1 VARKKGGLSA
11 SDVLLLLAMAVALVI
26 VVAVPLIWIWVE
38 AERLRHSKPLGGF
51 TLDPDELRSAEANV
65 QIVASAEAQ
74 RERLQR
80 EAAQAGCRLR
90 QDGRLDE
97 RSARARALNPLLD
110 QVRGQAEQGRA
121 LLQDALA
128 GPQQR
133 YAAWSSGVRWSWALR
148 AVMLAWGAGG
158 VWLATA
164 PGDPLEALGLANGG
178 VDAWIAAGV
187 LALPAVAVAAVVAA
201 IAYGIAGTAVDG
213 SAPAEGLDLLHE
225 ARQAAHA
232 EASTPDERVSDSS
245 NGDASDGDASDGD
258 ASDGDASN
266 SELGPELA
274 HLLVH
279 ILMWT
284 AEADGSVSAAE
295 RERIREVLG
304 LALKQEPALHTA
316 ALGALLSTIPEE
328 SVAREGCEIFARTD
342 AAFSHQ
348 ICLMV
353 ALVAEAGGPVERIR
367 AQRIAAWLGLDP
379 DEAEA
384 VLAQADQMA
393 VEA

>member
-1 VARKKGGLSA
+1 MARKKGGLSA
-11 SDVLLLLAMAVALVI
+11 SDVLLLLAMAVALII
-26 VVAVPLIWIWVE
+26 VVAVPLVWIWVE
-38 AERLRHSKPLGGF
+38 VERLRHTRPHGGF
-51 TLDPDELRSAEANV
+51 ALNPDELRSAEVNV
-65 QIVASAEAQ
+65 GIVASAEAQ
-74 RERLQR
+74 RERLQQ

-110 QVRGQAEQGRA
+110 QVRRQAEQGRA
-121 LLQDALA
+121 MLHDALA

-133 YAAWSSGVRWSWALR
+133 FDAWSSGVRWSWALR

-201 IAYGIAGTAVDG
+201 IAYGIAGTAVHG

-225 ARQAAHA
+225 ARQAARA
-232 EASTPDERVSDSS
+232 AAPMPDDQASDAGDGDSN
-245 NGDASDGDASDGD
+245 NGDPSDD
-258 ASDGDASN
+258 
-266 SELGPELA
+266 ELGPELA

-284 AEADGSVSAAE
+284 AEADGSVSGGE

-304 LALKQEPALHTA
+304 LALKQQPALHTA
-316 ALGALLSTIPEE
+316 AVGALLSTIPEE

-342 AAFSHQ
+342 TAFSRQ

-367 AQRIAAWLGLDP
+367 AQRVAAWLGLDP

-384 VLAQADQMA
+384 VLEQADQMA
-393 VEA
+393 LGA